1 MGIFPYDS
9 LACDKLGGCVCF
21 PTVHFFSDKLL

>member
-9 LACDKLGGCVCF
+9 LACDKLGSLCF

>member
-9 LACDKLGGCVCF
+9 LACDKLGGFLCF